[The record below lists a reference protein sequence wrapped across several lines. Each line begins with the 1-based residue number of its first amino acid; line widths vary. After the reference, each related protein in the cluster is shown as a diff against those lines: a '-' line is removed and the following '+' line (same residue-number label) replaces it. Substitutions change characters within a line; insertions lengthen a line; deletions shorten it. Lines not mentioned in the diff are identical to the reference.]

1 MIKIINKEQNM
12 LIPSINGKDIF
23 VKKKTEAE
31 VAIGDY
37 YRMLNIYG
45 KNVEVISISKD
56 DKREDEKTIVKITK
70 PSLLSETKERKFKK
84 S

>member
-1 MIKIINKEQNM
+1 MIKIANKKQDM

-23 VKKKTEAE
+23 VKKKTEVE
-31 VAIGDY
+31 VSIGDY

-45 KNVEVISISKD
+45 KNIEVISISKD
-56 DKREDEKTIVKITK
+56 DKKEDKKPVVKTTK